1 MRFFLTKV
9 LIIVAAI
16 LVLLGSAV
24 SAQQLVIKGK
34 VLDKHTEEPV
44 PFANVFLK
52 GTTIGVSSDFDGL
65 FELRT
70 ERTADT
76 IGVSALGYT
85 SQFRYLENDPEQ
97 TIYFKLDRTAF
108 ELEEI
113 VVHAGENPAHVIL
126 RDIIKNKP
134 KNDVSRLDYY
144 QYETYNK
151 LELDLKD
158 LSEKFMNRK
167 VFKPFS
173 FIFENID
180 SVSEKDPFLPVF
192 ITEAISDYYYQKN
205 PEEVK
210 EIIKASKIS
219 GIKNESVTQFLGN
232 MYQKID
238 IYSNWMEIMG
248 KNFVS
253 PISDNAL
260 GYYKFYLIDSSYI
273 DNKWCYQ
280 INFKPKRKQINAFIG
295 DFWVND
301 TTFAVKKI
309 TMTLQSDEVN
319 INFVEQASA
328 FQEFEMVDD
337 SVWMLKKDK
346 LIIDFVKTEKS
357 PGFIGR
363 KSTYFKDFVI
373 NDPST
378 KETFEI
384 KEDLLV
390 RDDVMDKSQE
400 YWNENRHEELSK
412 NEEAIYAMVDTIKN
426 IPIAK
431 TYADVITFVVTGYK
445 DFGPIGLGPIFSLWS
460 SNAVEDNR
468 LQLGFKT
475 NSKFSE
481 KILLKGYGAYGFGDK
496 DFKYGGTARFL
507 LNTKPWQTMEV
518 EYSNDLDVHS
528 ASAEEFGENNFLAGL
543 YRRNVP
549 QKLTKIR
556 NSRLTYERDWKY
568 GWSNKVSFVNR
579 KLSPYFNFF
588 YISDVQG
595 ENVKLDSIV
604 TSTEVK
610 FSTRFAYREKF
621 IEGKYSRAS
630 LGSDYPIVTLT
641 YSLGIRGI
649 MGSDFNYHKF
659 DVSVYDWF
667 QLPPIGWSAFTI
679 KAGKII
685 GDLPFLLLHQAPG
698 NETFFYNT
706 YSFNSMN
713 DYEFVSDTWATLFYT
728 HHFDG
733 FIFNRIPLLR
743 KLRLRALVGF
753 KGTWGFL
760 TDSNIEKNNSPQNF
774 AGMWDE
780 WEITA
785 PKPFAEVS
793 VGIENI
799 FTLFRVDLVKRLSY
813 LDNRDIP
820 EYGVRAG
827 MQVMF

>member
-1 MRFFLTKV
+1 MKSFFLKSLFV
-9 LIIVAAI
+9 CLSFCLLSQADII
-16 LVLLGSAV
+16 
-24 SAQQLVIKGK
+24 AQEIVIKGK
-34 VLDKHTEEPV
+34 VLDKHTEEPI
-44 PFANVFLK
+44 PFANVFLQ
-52 GTTIGVSSDFDGL
+52 GTTVGVSSDFDGL

-70 ERTADT
+70 ERIADT

-85 SQFRYLENDPEQ
+85 SMFSYLEDKPEQ
-97 TIYFKLDRTAF
+97 TLYFKLDRTAF

-113 VVHAGENPAHVIL
+113 VVRAGENPADIL
-126 RDIIKNKP
+126 LRKIIKNKGQ
-134 KNDVSRLDYY
+134 NDVSRLDYY

-158 LSEKFMNRK
+158 LSDKFMNRK

-192 ITEAISDYYYQKN
+192 ITETISDYHYQKN

-253 PISDNAL
+253 PISDN
-260 GYYKFYLIDSSYI
+260 GFNYYEYYLIDSNFI
-273 DNKWCYQ
+273 DSKWCYQ

-301 TTFAVKKI
+301 TTFAVKTI

-319 INFVEQASA
+319 INFVDQASA
-328 FQEFEMVDD
+328 FQEFEMVSD
-337 SVWMLKKDK
+337 SLWMLKKDK

-363 KSTYFKDFVI
+363 KSTYFKDFLI
-373 NDPST
+373 NDPKT
-378 KETFEI
+378 EETFQI
-384 KEDLLV
+384 KEDLVV

-445 DFGPIGLGPIFSLWS
+445 DFGPIGIGPIFSLWS

-496 DFKYGGTARFL
+496 DFKYGGSARFL
-507 LNTKPWQTMEV
+507 LNTKPWQTLEV
-518 EYSNDLDVHS
+518 EYSNDLDVHG

-549 QKLTKIR
+549 QKLTRIR
-556 NSRLTYERDWKY
+556 NSRMTYEREWRP

-588 YISDVQG
+588 YISDASGQ
-595 ENVKLDSIV
+595 NLKLDSIV
-604 TSTEVK
+604 TSSELK

-630 LGSDYPIVTLT
+630 LGSDWPIVTLT
-641 YSLGIRGI
+641 YSLGLRGI
-649 MGSDFNYHKF
+649 LGSDFNYHRF
-659 DVSVYDWF
+659 DVSIYDWF
-667 QLPPIGWSAFTI
+667 HVPPIGWSAFTL
-679 KAGKII
+679 KAGKIV

-713 DYEFVSDTWATLFYT
+713 EYEFISDTWATIFYT

-733 FIFNRIPLLR
+733 VIFNRIPLLR

-760 TDSNIEKNNSPQNF
+760 TKDNIDKNSSPENF

-780 WEITA
+780 WNITA

-820 EYGVRAG
+820 EYGIRAG